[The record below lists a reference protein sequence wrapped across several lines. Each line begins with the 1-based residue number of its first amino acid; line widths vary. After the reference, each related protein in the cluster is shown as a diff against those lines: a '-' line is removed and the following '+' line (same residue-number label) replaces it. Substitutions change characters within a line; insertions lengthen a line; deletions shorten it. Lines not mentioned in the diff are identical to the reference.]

1 MQVLWIAGIGW
12 DDVIPSNAH
21 NIWQQYR
28 DQLPCLQKLRIPR
41 RITTDTNDSNELHA
55 FSDSSEKGYA
65 AAIYLRTKSST
76 GVVCH
81 LVTAKSKVAPF
92 KRVTIPRLELCGAL
106 LAAKLLKSVVDVL
119 SPVLDITCTHAWTD
133 SMTTLAWIK
142 SSPHR
147 WTTFVANRVSQLQ
160 DLTTPSIW
168 RYVPT
173 KVNPVDCAS
182 RGIFLSELLNHPQ
195 WWGGPEFLYDEH
207 TSWPK
212 THSIPAENTSQPES
226 RLTVALT
233 ATKTD
238 DIFDRLFEWY
248 SSLTKIVRI
257 IGYCFRLKQH
267 YQATTTLNPTEQHK
281 ALDAIIKAVQWS
293 AFNDDIRLLTANK
306 PCSTQLRRLSPFLDA
321 SGILRVGRRI
331 QHASIPYEQK
341 HPALVPK
348 RHPFTSILI
357 HHYHKENCH
366 PGSTTLQRLIQQRF
380 WIISARQV
388 IRSHLRLCIPCY
400 RVRPKHIQPTMGN
413 LPVCRLQQIK
423 PFHATGVD
431 YAGPIPLKE
440 RRTRNAPV
448 SHAYICLFVCMSTK
462 ALHLEVASTLS
473 TETFLMAFTRF
484 AARRGPIQAIY
495 SDCGTNFVGASRL
508 FKSVPEYQNAITNHL
523 STQQIQRHFN
533 PPSAPHFGGLWE
545 AGVKSV
551 KQLLYRSIGNQRLTS
566 EELSTCL
573 TRIEA
578 TLNSRPLSAMSN
590 DPADFNALTPNHFLT
605 LEPSTTIPDPDLST
619 LPISKMQR
627 WRLLRDIHQHFWS
640 QWKSDFINTLQQR
653 VKWTKDNGAL
663 HQDDLVLIKEPTS
676 SLQWRLGRIVQL
688 HPGNDGINRVATVK
702 TTTGTFKRPA
712 IKLCPLPQ
720 N

>member
-1 MQVLWIAGIGW
+1 
-12 DDVIPSNAH
+12 
-21 NIWQQYR
+21 
-28 DQLPCLQKLRIPR
+28 
-41 RITTDTNDSNELHA
+41 
-55 FSDSSEKGYA
+55 
-65 AAIYLRTKSST
+65 
-76 GVVCH
+76 
-81 LVTAKSKVAPF
+81 
-92 KRVTIPRLELCGAL
+92 
-106 LAAKLLKSVVDVL
+106 
-119 SPVLDITCTHAWTD
+119 
-133 SMTTLAWIK
+133 
-142 SSPHR
+142 
-147 WTTFVANRVSQLQ
+147 
-160 DLTTPSIW
+160 
-168 RYVPT
+168 
-173 KVNPVDCAS
+173 
-182 RGIFLSELLNHPQ
+182 
-195 WWGGPEFLYDEH
+195 
-207 TSWPK
+207 
-212 THSIPAENTSQPES
+212 
-226 RLTVALT
+226 
-233 ATKTD
+233 
-238 DIFDRLFEWY
+238 
-248 SSLTKIVRI
+248 
-257 IGYCFRLKQH
+257 
-267 YQATTTLNPTEQHK
+267 
-281 ALDAIIKAVQWS
+281 
-293 AFNDDIRLLTANK
+293 
-306 PCSTQLRRLSPFLDA
+306 
-321 SGILRVGRRI
+321 
-331 QHASIPYEQK
+331 
-341 HPALVPK
+341 
-348 RHPFTSILI
+348 
-357 HHYHKENCH
+357 
-366 PGSTTLQRLIQQRF
+366 
-380 WIISARQV
+380 
-388 IRSHLRLCIPCY
+388 
-400 RVRPKHIQPTMGN
+400 MGN
-413 LPVCRLQQIK
+413 LPVCRLQQIM

-440 RRTRNAPV
+440 RRTRNAQV

-508 FKSVPEYQNAITNHL
+508 FKSVSEYQNAITNHL
-523 STQQIQRHFN
+523 STQHIQWHFN

-551 KQLLYRSIGNQRLTS
+551 KQLLYRSIGNHRLTN

-590 DPADFNALTPNHFLT
+590 DPADFHALTPNHFLT

-663 HQDDLVLIKEPTS
+663 RQNDLVLIKEPTS

-702 TTTGTFKRPA
+702 TTSGTFKRPA

>member
-1 MQVLWIAGIGW
+1 MVVVGQRLISRLVLCL
-12 DDVIPSNAH
+12 VPC
-21 NIWQQYR
+21 R
-28 DQLPCLQKLRIPR
+28 LLPP
-41 RITTDTNDSNELHA
+41 LHA
-55 FSDSSEKGYA
+55 IVITVEHQSILLSLHPKNCRLGSA
-65 AAIYLRTKSST
+65 ACL
-76 GVVCH
+76 VH
-81 LVTAKSKVAPF
+81 L
-92 KRVTIPRLELCGAL
+92 
-106 LAAKLLKSVVDVL
+106 
-119 SPVLDITCTHAWTD
+119 
-133 SMTTLAWIK
+133 
-142 SSPHR
+142 
-147 WTTFVANRVSQLQ
+147 
-160 DLTTPSIW
+160 TPSSQSDENP
-168 RYVPT
+168 RGSGLVAARRPCPT
-173 KVNPVDCAS
+173 VHRIMSS
-182 RGIFLSELLNHPQ
+182 RRPQ
-195 WWGGPEFLYDEH
+195 CSMSTSRTFPDNQNQRPEFLYDEH

-212 THSIPAENTSQPES
+212 THSIPDENTSQPES

-238 DIFDRLFEWY
+238 DIFDRLFDRH

-257 IGYCFRLKQH
+257 IGYCFRFKQH
-267 YQATTTLNPTEQHK
+267 YQATTTLNPTEQYK

-293 AFNDDIRLLTANK
+293 AFNDDIRLLTAKK
-306 PCSTQLRRLSPFLDA
+306 PCSTHLRRLSPFLDA
-321 SGILRVGRRI
+321 SGILRVGGRI
-331 QHASIPYEQK
+331 LHASIPYEQK

-366 PGSTTLQRLIQQRF
+366 PGPATLQRLIQQRF

-440 RRTRNAPV
+440 RRTRNAQV

-508 FKSVPEYQNAITNHL
+508 FKSVSEYQNAITNHL
-523 STQQIQRHFN
+523 STQQIQWHFN

-545 AGVKSV
+545 AGVKFV
-551 KQLLYRSIGNQRLTS
+551 KQLLYRSIGNHRLTS

-663 HQDDLVLIKEPTS
+663 RQDDLVLIKEPIS

-702 TTTGTFKRPA
+702 TTSGTFKRPA

>member
-1 MQVLWIAGIGW
+1 M
-12 DDVIPSNAH
+12 S
-21 NIWQQYR
+21 
-28 DQLPCLQKLRIPR
+28 
-41 RITTDTNDSNELHA
+41 TS
-55 FSDSSEKGYA
+55 
-65 AAIYLRTKSST
+65 RTF
-76 GVVCH
+76 
-81 LVTAKSKVAPF
+81 PDNQNQ
-92 KRVTIPRLELCGAL
+92 R
-106 LAAKLLKSVVDVL
+106 
-119 SPVLDITCTHAWTD
+119 
-133 SMTTLAWIK
+133 
-142 SSPHR
+142 
-147 WTTFVANRVSQLQ
+147 
-160 DLTTPSIW
+160 
-168 RYVPT
+168 
-173 KVNPVDCAS
+173 
-182 RGIFLSELLNHPQ
+182 
-195 WWGGPEFLYDEH
+195 PEFLYDEH

-212 THSIPAENTSQPES
+212 THSIPDENTSQPES

-238 DIFDRLFEWY
+238 DIFDRLFDRH

-257 IGYCFRLKQH
+257 IGYCFRFKQH
-267 YQATTTLNPTEQHK
+267 YQATTTLNPTEQYK

-293 AFNDDIRLLTANK
+293 AFNDDIRLLTAKK
-306 PCSTQLRRLSPFLDA
+306 PCSTHLRRLSPFLDA
-321 SGILRVGRRI
+321 SGILRVGGRI
-331 QHASIPYEQK
+331 LHASIPYEQK

-366 PGSTTLQRLIQQRF
+366 PGPATLQRLIQQRF

-440 RRTRNAPV
+440 RRTRNAQV

-508 FKSVPEYQNAITNHL
+508 FKSVSEYQNAITNHL
-523 STQQIQRHFN
+523 STQQIQWHFN

-545 AGVKSV
+545 AGVK
-551 KQLLYRSIGNQRLTS
+551 
-566 EELSTCL
+566 
-573 TRIEA
+573 
-578 TLNSRPLSAMSN
+578 
-590 DPADFNALTPNHFLT
+590 F
-605 LEPSTTIPDPDLST
+605 
-619 LPISKMQR
+619 MQR

-663 HQDDLVLIKEPTS
+663 RQDDLVLIKEPIS

-702 TTTGTFKRPA
+702 TTSGTFKRPA